1 MNTARQHIIARL
13 RQDILRQEGYAP
25 QKTAG
30 AGRIGLGP
38 VEDAFPN
45 GAFPCGNLHEFLTF
59 DAGQMAATNG
69 FISGLLAT
77 LMQND
82 GTCIWISKS
91 NQVFPAALSAFGIQ
105 PHRLIFTYLQR
116 DRDVLWAA
124 EEALKCE
131 GLAAVIAEV
140 GELTFMQSRRLQ
152 LAVEQSR
159 VTGFIL
165 RSNQRKMSTTACIA
179 RWQICAAPS
188 RQMDLPGVGYTCF
201 NVSLLKVKNGHTGNW
216 LLEWKKGGFVPVA
229 RAVVADATD
238 HHPLTALKAG

>member
-1 MNTARQHIIARL
+1 MDTARQDIIARL
-13 RQDILRQEGYAP
+13 RQDILRQEGYVPP
-25 QKTAG
+25 QAEG

-45 GAFPCGNLHEFLTF
+45 GVFPGGNVHEFLAF
-59 DAGQMAATNG
+59 DYEQLAATNG

-82 GTCIWISKS
+82 GVCIWISKS
-91 NQVFPAALSAFGIQ
+91 NQVFPAALSVFGIQ
-105 PHRLIFTYLQR
+105 PHRLIFVQLHR
-116 DRDVLWAA
+116 DRDVLWTM

-159 VTGFIL
+159 VTGFVL
-165 RSNQRKMSTTACIA
+165 RSNERKMSTTACIA
-179 RWQICAAPS
+179 RWQISAAPS
-188 RQMDLPGVGYTCF
+188 RYMELPGVGYTCF
-201 NVSLLKVKNGHTGNW
+201 NVSLLKVKNGQTGNW
-216 LLEWKKGGFVPVA
+216 LLEWKKGSFMPVA
-229 RAVVADATD
+229 AEHTAAA
-238 HHPLTALKAG
+238 HHPLTTLKAG